1 MTLLQ
6 RANQLAEN
14 LEQLEAKKQL
24 AQEVKTFSSRA
35 IELEQA
41 VQKFNDLVCLVKI
54 FRNHL
59 IPYSV
64 NVNLIDLCQELQT
77 ISSCYQNDPCTI
89 KPNSESSKKFWKPL
103 KDYPAQIRQSL
114 ELAWQNYT
122 RKILPNLDKEL
133 LDIFEKLPSTE
144 AQVKTIR
151 QLQKQAET
159 LVILLPSSEQDVDK
173 MKKLVASIQI
183 EWQNL
188 ETTEIPASV
197 LGFLKAACSGGAAL
211 HLFTEDVRQWLA
223 DHQLNH
229 AFSISL
235 ASPSYR

>member
-6 RANQLAEN
+6 RANQLAES

-24 AQEVKTFSSRA
+24 AQEVQTFSSRVDA
-35 IELEQA
+35 LEQA
-41 VQKFNDLVCLVKI
+41 VQNFNDLVRLVKI
-54 FRNHL
+54 FRNYT

-64 NVNLIDLCQELQT
+64 NVNLVDLHQSLQT
-77 ISSCYQNDPCTI
+77 IYSCYQSDPSTI
-89 KPNSESSKKFWKPL
+89 KPNAESSKKFWKPL
-103 KDYPAQIRQSL
+103 KDYPPQIRQSL

-133 LDIFEKLPSTE
+133 LDIFEKLPSTQ

-151 QLQKQAET
+151 QLQQQAYS
-159 LVILLPSSEQDVDK
+159 LSISLPSSEQDIDK
-173 MKKLVASIQI
+173 IKQLVASIQI
-183 EWQNL
+183 AWQGL

-211 HLFTEDVRQWLA
+211 HLFTEDVRQWLV

-235 ASPSYR
+235 ASSSYR